1 MHVRELWKREAIYQI
16 SQIHLSPE
24 ILSSL
29 RQGAHPRRRRRPT
42 ATNSVAEVLPPQGTT
57 PLTQTDPRRKCLT
70 LILQGSF
77 CRFLVMIDTM
87 ICTHK
92 LYTELVMA
100 SQFGAYSFITKHSM
114 ILICYHLVIFLYQ
127 VPLNKVRLNL
137 CGCLLYRQCLKKSGI
152 VAPRYE
158 YQTSA
163 TTVSRKFHTKSLL
176 LNL

>member
-1 MHVRELWKREAIYQI
+1 MANG
-16 SQIHLSPE
+16 SALS
-24 ILSSL
+24 ILVMKKYHYML
-29 RQGAHPRRRRRPT
+29 YYRLYY
-42 ATNSVAEVLPPQGTT
+42 NL
-57 PLTQTDPRRKCLT
+57 QTDPRRKCLT

-114 ILICYHLVIFLYQ
+114 ILICYHLVIDSMILICYHLVIFLYQ

-137 CGCLLYRQCLKKSGI
+137 CGCL
-152 VAPRYE
+152 
-158 YQTSA
+158 
-163 TTVSRKFHTKSLL
+163 SL
-176 LNL
+176 